1 MSNIATTIVQSKHL
15 LELGLDPKTADCM
28 WLVTSRARLHVL
40 DGEPI
45 SNYDRW
51 ENYPAWSL
59 SALFE
64 VMPKGTELV
73 KMQNDAHELYY
84 EIDYMYTGF
93 EDRDATAAAYEMV
106 CWLLEQGVIEKGGQ
120 DENN

>member
-1 MSNIATTIVQSKHL
+1 MAISTTIEQSKHL
-15 LELGLDPKTADCM
+15 LKLGLDPKTADCM

-59 SALFE
+59 SALLE
-64 VMPKGTELV
+64 VISKVTCISYLT
-73 KMQNDAHELYY
+73 
-84 EIDYMYTGF
+84 IDTSYLIRCKDLGF
-93 EDRDATAAAYEMV
+93 LWQKDIAAKDPITAAYEMV
-106 CWLLEQGVIEKGGQ
+106 CWLLEQGLIKKGDN
-120 DENN
+120 DE